1 EGPGR
6 RMVGEKAFGRG
17 LATAQRLNRIISAV
31 FRERQVFRI
40 DHYLGK
46 ETVQNILA
54 VRFANL
60 IFEPIWNA
68 QYVDHVQITV
78 AESVGVEGRAGYYDE
93 TGALRDM
100 VQNHMMQL
108 LSLVAMEPPTHF
120 VADPVRDEKVRVLR
134 SLQLPDDRPLGG
146 TARGQS
152 GRGYI
157 GGAPEP
163 AYRQERGVRPDSS
176 SETFVALKLQ
186 VENWR
191 WAGTPFYL
199 RTGKR

>member
-54 VRFANL
+54 LRFANL
-60 IFEPIWNA
+60 IFEPIWNS

-78 AESVGVEGRAGYYDE
+78 AESVGVEGRAGYYE
-93 TGALRDM
+93 EAGAIRDM
-100 VQNHMMQL
+100 VQNHMLQL
-108 LSLVAMEPPTHF
+108 LTLTAMEPPTNF
-120 VADPVRDEKVRVLR
+120 AADPVRDEKVKVLR
-134 SLQLPDDRPLGG
+134 SVHLPTDKVADW
-146 TARGQS
+146 TVRGQY
-152 GRGYI
+152 GPGWI
-157 GGAPEP
+157 NGQPVP
-163 AYRQERGVRPDSS
+163 AYRQEPGVDTESPTG
-176 SETFVALKLQ
+176 TFVALKLL
-186 VENWR
+186 VDNWR
-191 WAGTPFYL
+191 WAG
-199 RTGKR
+199 